1 VVRANTRWDAASGW
15 HGLFSPTER
24 SIYRLQMVQLLSA
37 LTNRIFEIDRF
48 VAEIVAELREPLI
61 TKVMTSVTGL
71 GSAAAALVFLG
82 LFYLAGWDD
91 ELDVAVPS
99 VVLTGVVVGVLMLT
113 VQRAFPP
120 HPVCL
125 RAGSEAATTSFPS
138 GHAASVTVFAL
149 TAHRS
154 DVLPSLLV
162 AAVAVLVA
170 VSRIYLGT
178 HYLSDT
184 ITGVLIGVG
193 AFLVARRLARSTR
206 SS

>member
-1 VVRANTRWDAASGW
+1 
-15 HGLFSPTER
+15 
-24 SIYRLQMVQLLSA
+24 MVQLLSA

-61 TKVMTSVTGL
+61 TKVVTSVTGL

-125 RAGSEAATTSFPS
+125 RAGSETATTSFPS

-162 AAVAVLVA
+162 AAVALLVA

>member
-1 VVRANTRWDAASGW
+1 MEQ
-15 HGLFSPTER
+15 LF
-24 SIYRLQMVQLLSA
+24 SA
-37 LTNRIFEIDRF
+37 LTSRIFAIDRF

-61 TKVMTSVTGL
+61 TKMMTSITGL

-91 ELDVAVPS
+91 ELDVAVPAL
-99 VVLTGVVVGVLMLT
+99 VLTGVVVGVLMLT

-120 HPVCL
+120 HSVCL

-149 TAHRS
+149 TARRS
-154 DVLPSLLV
+154 DVLLSLPV

-184 ITGVLIGVG
+184 IAGVLIGVG
-193 AFLVARRLARSTR
+193 AFLVARRLARSMR
-206 SS
+206 PS